1 MARLNLRWK
10 KPSSHAR
17 LLPRVALWEVAWGGL
32 CPVAAFLL
40 RDGALLRPV
49 GVATYCAVA
58 LVTSLLVLQWFQTSS
73 PISRYYSIGD
83 ALELAKACVLI
94 AALSAVAAFVL
105 TRLDDAPRSIPI
117 LHLMLLAFGLL
128 GSRMLL
134 RLHETRRDTPR
145 PDAADEAEHVLL
157 IQASR
162 LAWFF
167 AKMMDDLAP
176 GRCQIVAI
184 LDERPELMHRSLSGY
199 PIVGAPTE
207 LEKIIVEYAAHG
219 VRIDRVLLAA
229 RPHELSAAGWEEV
242 CRVCRELGVGF
253 EVLPERLIARQ
264 PAEVGCELSAP
275 RVEERPVA
283 ADAGPRP
290 ALNGLFWTVKRFVD
304 VVVALSLM
312 IATFPVALL
321 VGALVLCDVGA
332 PVVFW
337 QRRVGRD
344 GSPLYLYKFRTLQAP
359 FDRRTKEKREVR
371 EASALARFLRAT
383 RLDEWPQLWNV
394 LSGEMSL
401 IGPRPLL
408 PIDQPTQSTFRLA
421 VRPGVTGW
429 AQVCGG
435 RLISVDEKNALDEW
449 YIRHASL
456 RLDLAIL
463 ARTAV
468 MLLTGER
475 RDETAIALALRARS
489 RGEVTMIPDLPE
501 AAIAA
506 LPDDV
511 IGKFGALRS

>member
-1 MARLNLRWK
+1 VARLNLRRK
-10 KPSSHAR
+10 TPSSHAR
-17 LLPRVALWEVAWGGL
+17 LLPRVALWEIAWGGL
-32 CPVAAFLL
+32 SPVAAFLL
-40 RDGALLRPV
+40 RDGALVRPV

-58 LVTSLLVLQWFQTSS
+58 LVASLLVFQWFQTSS
-73 PISRYYSIGD
+73 PISRFYSISD

-117 LHLMLLAFGLL
+117 LHLMLLMFGLL
-128 GSRMLL
+128 GLRMLL
-134 RLHETRRDTPR
+134 RLRETRRDTPP
-145 PDAADEAEHVLL
+145 PDAADNAEHVLL

-167 AKMMDDLAP
+167 VKMMDEFASS
-176 GRCQIVAI
+176 RCQIVAI
-184 LDERPELMHRSLSGY
+184 LDERPDLMHRSLSGY
-199 PIVGAPTE
+199 PIVGAPIE

-229 RPHELSAAGWEEV
+229 QPHEVSAAAFEEV
-242 CRVCRELGVGF
+242 CRVCRELRVGF
-253 EVLPERLIARQ
+253 EVLPERWIAGP
-264 PAEVGCELSAP
+264 PAVSEDESSAP
-275 RVEERPVA
+275 RVEERPAA
-283 ADAGPRP
+283 ADAGLRP
-290 ALNGLFWTVKRFVD
+290 ALVGPYWTVKRFAD
-304 VVVALSLM
+304 VVVALGFM
-312 IATFPVALL
+312 IVTFPVALL

-332 PVVFW
+332 PIVFW

-344 GSPLYLYKFRTLQAP
+344 GGPLYLYKFRTLQAP
-359 FDRRTKEKREVR
+359 FDRRTKAKRNVR

-408 PIDQPTQSTFRLA
+408 PIDQPTQSSFRLA

-463 ARTAV
+463 ARTVV
-468 MLLTGER
+468 MLPTGER
-475 RDETAIALALRARS
+475 RNEAAIAAALRERS
-489 RGEVTMIPDLPE
+489 RGEVTMIADLPE
-501 AAIAA
+501 AAAAA
-506 LPDDV
+506 LPDDM
-511 IGKFGALRS
+511 IGKFGAVGS

>member
-1 MARLNLRWK
+1 VARLNLRWK
-10 KPSSHAR
+10 IPSSHAR
-17 LLPRVALWEVAWGGL
+17 PLPRVAIWEVAWGGL
-32 CPVAAFLL
+32 SPVAAFLL
-40 RDGALLRPV
+40 RDGTLLLPV
-49 GVATYCAVA
+49 SVATYCAVA
-58 LVTSLLVLQWFQTSS
+58 LVVSVVVFQWFQTSS
-73 PISRYYSIGD
+73 PISRFYSIGD

-128 GSRMLL
+128 GSRVLL
-134 RLHETRRDTPR
+134 RLRQTRRDTPQ
-145 PDAADEAEHVLL
+145 PDATDNAEYVLL

-167 AKMMDDLAP
+167 AKMMDEFAP

-184 LDERPELMHRSLSGY
+184 LDERPELVHRSLSGY
-199 PIVGAPTE
+199 PIVGAPIE

-219 VRIDRVLLAA
+219 VRVDRVLLAA
-229 RPHELSAAGWEEV
+229 RPHEMSAAAFDEV
-242 CRVCRELGVGF
+242 CRVCREFGLGF

-264 PAEVGCELSAP
+264 PAAIGEEPSAP
-275 RVEERPVA
+275 RVEQRPA
-283 ADAGPRP
+283 ATDTGPRP
-290 ALNGLFWTVKRFVD
+290 ALVGPYWSIKRFAD
-304 VVVALSLM
+304 VVVALGFM
-312 IATFPVALL
+312 IVTFPVALL

-332 PVVFW
+332 PIVFW

-344 GSPLYLYKFRTLQAP
+344 GGPLYLYKFRTLQAP
-359 FDRRTKEKREVR
+359 FDRRTKEKRDVR

-408 PIDQPTQSTFRLA
+408 PNDQPSHSSFRLA

-435 RLISVDEKNALDEW
+435 RLISIDEKNALDEW

-456 RLDLAIL
+456 GLDLAIL
-463 ARTAV
+463 ARTVV
-468 MLLTGER
+468 MLLSGER
-475 RDETAIALALRARS
+475 RNETAIALALRERL
-489 RGEVTMIPDLPE
+489 RGEVPDLPE
-501 AAIAA
+501 AVVAA

-511 IGKFGALRS
+511 IGKFGAVGS